1 MKSVSAFLASV
12 ASATVVVPA
21 AWFGLLTAFL
31 RIGPRIG
38 QTSRDGWAS
47 LALPRNSLPSK
58 RIGAAERV
66 VALRF
71 ADPSVIS

>member
-1 MKSVSAFLASV
+1 MKSVSAFLDSV

-31 RIGPRIG
+31 RIG
-38 QTSRDGWAS
+38 QTSRDGWSS

-58 RIGAAERV
+58 RIGAVERV